1 MENEKPLPLPL
12 SGQEVQAGIL
22 AKIEESLNRSCH
34 LKHDNAY
41 TSVRAQITIRLQLN
55 DYGREV
61 SDNHNVNVNQQVEGL
76 DGAETREVEANINLE
91 PQPPN
96 VFRVGT
102 GQAVPVAV
110 KQGSKTEIRNVR
122 YSPRKAT

>member
-12 SGQEVQAGIL
+12 SGDEVRAGIM
-22 AKIEESLNRSCH
+22 AKIEESLSKSCH
-34 LKHDNAY
+34 LKFDNGY
-41 TSVRAQITIRLQLN
+41 TSVRAQITIRLQLD

-61 SDNHNVNVNQQVEGL
+61 KDNHNVDVLQQVEGL
-76 DGAETREVEANINLE
+76 ESSGSREVEANINLE

-96 VFRVGT
+96 VFRVQT
-102 GQAVPVAV
+102 GQGVPVAV

-122 YSPRKAT
+122 YSPRKAP